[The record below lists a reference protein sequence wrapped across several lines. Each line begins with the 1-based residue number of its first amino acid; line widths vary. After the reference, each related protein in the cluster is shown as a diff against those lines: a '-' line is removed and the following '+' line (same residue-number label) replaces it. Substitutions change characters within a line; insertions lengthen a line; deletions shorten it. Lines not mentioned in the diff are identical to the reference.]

1 MSFSDLFRK
10 KPIGLILNDAAGY
23 ERESGGLRR
32 SLTVF
37 DLTALGIAAIVGSGI
52 FATIGSAAASGGP
65 AVALLFIFT
74 AVACGFSALCYAEFA
89 SVIPLSGSAYTYAY
103 ASFGEL
109 FAWIIGW
116 DLIIEYAI
124 GNIAVA
130 ISWSDYF
137 CGLMSGMGLHIP
149 EFVSTDYVTAL
160 RGYYDGAAAIA
171 HGSNLAQLAPAIQ
184 KSYLAWVNSPVVG
197 GVHLIAN
204 IPAFAIVA
212 LISMLVYVG
221 IYETKVA
228 GNSMVILK
236 VIVLLLVIA
245 VGSFY
250 IKPGNWTPFAPHG
263 LTGVLKGVSG
273 VFFAYIGF
281 DAISTTAEECRN
293 TRRDLPRAIIYS
305 LIITTILYVL
315 ISMVL
320 TGMVN
325 YSELGVGDPLAF
337 VFERIHMGRFAGF
350 VSLAAIIAMASVIL
364 VFQVGQ
370 PRIWMSM
377 SRDGLLPKAFS
388 RIHPKFRTPSFATVV
403 AGLFVAIPSLFMN
416 FTEVTDLTS
425 IGTLFAFV
433 LVSGGVLILN
443 PRGRRHRDGLF
454 AREIRYT
461 GDEQDES
468 DKRYRMQDE
477 RPPTSRIP
485 DPGSPIPDPA
495 SDIRHPTSEVTTK
508 GFHVPYINSRYA
520 LPLVWA
526 GVAAVLYFWNPP
538 ELRELGRLTNFTFDR
553 DDLPLFL
560 FIIAAVVLTIMG
572 IVKKLSLI
580 PVLGLLS
587 SLFLMVHLGFTNWMR
602 FLVWLLIGM
611 TIYILY
617 SRKHSRLRHPETGNR
632 KSSIVNRQ
640 S

>member
-1 MSFSDLFRK
+1 MSFSDLIRK
-10 KPIGLILNDAAGY
+10 KPIGLILNDAARY

-74 AVACGFSALCYAEFA
+74 AIACGFSALCYAEFA

-137 CGLMSGMGLHIP
+137 CGLMSGLGLHIP
-149 EFVSTDYVTAL
+149 EYVSTDYVTAL

-171 HGSNLAQLAPAIQ
+171 HGSSLSQLAPAIQ
-184 KSYLAWVNSPVVG
+184 KSYLAWVNSPVLG
-197 GVHLIAN
+197 GVHVIAN

-212 LISMLVYVG
+212 LISMLVYIG
-221 IYETKVA
+221 IYETKVV

-236 VIVLLLVIA
+236 VVVLLLVIG

-250 IKPGNWTPFAPHG
+250 VKPGNWTPFAPHG

-305 LIITTILYVL
+305 LIITTFLYVM
-315 ISMVL
+315 ISLVL

-325 YSELGVGDPLAF
+325 FSELGVGDPLAY
-337 VFERIHMGRFAGF
+337 VFERNHMAKFAGF
-350 VSLAAIIAMASVIL
+350 VSLAAVIAMASVIL

-388 RIHPKFRTPSFATVV
+388 RIHPKFRTPSFSTVV
-403 AGLFVAIPSLFMN
+403 AGLLVAIPSLFMN

-443 PRGRRHRDGLF
+443 PYG
-454 AREIRYT
+454 
-461 GDEQDES
+461 
-468 DKRYRMQDE
+468 KRSQQSAVGNLQTADYRLQ
-477 RPPTSRIP
+477 
-485 DPGSPIPDPA
+485 
-495 SDIRHPTSEVTTK
+495 TTQK
-508 GFHVPYINSRYA
+508 GFHVPYINSRIV
-520 LPLVWA
+520 LPVVWA
-526 GVAAVLYFWNPP
+526 GVAVVLYFWNPP

-553 DDLPLFL
+553 DDLPLFI
-560 FIIAAVVLTIMG
+560 FIIAAVILTVMG
-572 IVKKLSLI
+572 IIRKLSLI
-580 PVLGLLS
+580 PLLGLLS

-611 TIYILY
+611 AIYILY
-617 SRKHSRLRHPETGNR
+617 SRKNSRLRREPRT
-632 KSSIVNRQ
+632 VNRE

>member
-1 MSFSDLFRK
+1 MSFSALFRK
-10 KPIGLILNDAAGY
+10 KPIGLILSDADGY
-23 ERESGGLRR
+23 EKSTGGLRR

-137 CGLMSGMGLHIP
+137 CSLLSGMGLHIP
-149 EFVSTDYVTAL
+149 EFLSTDYVTAL
-160 RGYYDGAAAIA
+160 RGYYDAAAAMA
-171 HGSNLAQLAPAIQ
+171 HGSSFEQLTPVLQ
-184 KSYLAWVNSPVVG
+184 KCYLAWMHSPVVG
-197 GVHLIAN
+197 GLHIIAN
-204 IPAFAIVA
+204 IPAFSIVA
-212 LISMLVYVG
+212 LISLLVYVG
-221 IYETKVA
+221 IYETKIA
-228 GNSMVILK
+228 GNAM
-236 VIVLLLVIA
+236 VLLKIGVLMLVIG

-250 IKPGNWTPFAPHG
+250 INPKNWTPFAPNG
-263 LTGVLKGVSG
+263 LTGVFKGVSG

-293 TRRDLPRAIIYS
+293 TRRDLPRAIIAS
-305 LIITTILYVL
+305 LIITTVLYVM
-315 ISMVL
+315 ISLVL

-325 YSELGVGDPLAF
+325 FSELGVGDPLAF
-337 VFERIHMGRFAGF
+337 VFERIHMSRFAGF
-350 VSLAAIIAMASVIL
+350 IALAAIIAMASVIL

-388 RIHPKFRTPSFATVV
+388 RIHPKFRTPSFSTVV
-403 AGLFVAIPSLFMN
+403 AGILVAVPSLFMN

-433 LVSGGVLILN
+433 LVSGGVLMLN
-443 PRGRRHRDGLF
+443 PRGSRDAG
-454 AREIRYT
+454 Y
-461 GDEQDES
+461 
-468 DKRYRMQDE
+468 KMQDAGHKMQDAE
-477 RPPTSRIP
+477 NPESRILHPGSRIP
-485 DPGSPIPDPA
+485 AHNSRLTTPDSPLTA
-495 SDIRHPTSEVTTK
+495 HVTRTTSHVPR
-508 GFHVPYINSRYA
+508 GFHVPYISSRYA

-526 GVAAVLYFWNPP
+526 GVAAIVYFWNPP
-538 ELRELGRLTNFTFDR
+538 ELNELTRLARFEIDRE
-553 DDLPLFL
+553 DLPLFL
-560 FIIAAVVLTIMG
+560 FIIVALTLTILG
-572 IVKKLSLI
+572 ISKKLSLI
-580 PVLGLLS
+580 PILGLLS
-587 SLFLMVHLGFTNWMR
+587 SLFLMSHLGFTNWMR

-611 TIYILY
+611 VIYIFY
-617 SRKHSRLRHPETGNR
+617 SRKHSKLRHTTSKVVTR
-632 KSSIVNRQ
+632 DT
-640 S
+640 

>member
-1 MSFSDLFRK
+1 LSFSDLIRK
-10 KPIGLILNDAAGY
+10 KPIGLILNDAEGY

-74 AVACGFSALCYAEFA
+74 AIACGFSALCYAEFA

-137 CGLMSGMGLHIP
+137 CGLMSGLGLHIP
-149 EFVSTDYVTAL
+149 EFISTDYVTAL

-184 KSYLAWVNSPVVG
+184 KSYLAWVNSPVLG
-197 GVHLIAN
+197 GVHIIAN

-212 LISMLVYVG
+212 LISMLVYIG

-236 VIVLLLVIA
+236 VVVLLLVIG

-250 IKPGNWTPFAPHG
+250 IKPVNWTPFAPHG

-305 LIITTILYVL
+305 LIITTFLYVM
-315 ISMVL
+315 ISLVL

-325 YSELGVGDPLAF
+325 YSELGVGDPLAY
-337 VFERIHMGRFAGF
+337 VFERIHMGKFAGF

-388 RIHPKFRTPSFATVV
+388 RIHPRFRTPSFATVV

-443 PRGRRHRDGLF
+443 PYGKRGSEK
-454 AREIRYT
+454 REVSS
-461 GDEQDES
+461 E
-468 DKRYRMQDE
+468 KRKSKGEIKDNQTKQ
-477 RPPTSRIP
+477 PT
-485 DPGSPIPDPA
+485 
-495 SDIRHPTSEVTTK
+495 ETK
-508 GFHVPYINSRYA
+508 GFHVPYINSRIA

-526 GVAAVLYFWNPP
+526 GVAVVLYFWNPP

-553 DDLPLFL
+553 DDLPLFI
-560 FIIAAVVLTIMG
+560 FIIAAIILTLMG
-572 IVKKLSLI
+572 TIRKLSMI
-580 PVLGLLS
+580 PLLGLLS

-602 FLVWLLIGM
+602 FLVWLAIGM
-611 TIYILY
+611 IIYVFY
-617 SRKHSRLRHPETGNR
+617 SRRHSRLR
-632 KSSIVNRQ
+632 SQQ
-640 S
+640 SAVGSQQSAVGSQQPNFNNPK

>member
-1 MSFSDLFRK
+1 LFSSLFRK
-10 KPIGLILNDAAGY
+10 KPVAYFLAEALRHDQ
-23 ERESGGLRR
+23 ESGGLRR

-37 DLTALGIAAIVGSGI
+37 DLTALGIAAIIGSGI

-137 CGLMSGMGLHIP
+137 TGLMGGMGIHIP
-149 EFVSTDYVTAL
+149 EYLCTDYVTAM
-160 RGYYDGAAAIA
+160 RGYLDGSGQMA
-171 HGSNLAQLAPAIQ
+171 GGTGFLQLSPAIQ
-184 KSYLAWVNSPVVG
+184 KCCHAWINAPVIG
-197 GVHLIAN
+197 GIHLIAN
-204 IPAFAIVA
+204 IPAFSIVV
-212 LISMLVYVG
+212 LISVLVYMG

-236 VIVLLLVIA
+236 VVVLLMVIS
-245 VGSFY
+245 VGAFY
-250 IKPGNWTPFAPHG
+250 VKKGNWTPFAPHG

-293 TRRDLPRAIIYS
+293 TRRDLPRAIIWS

-315 ISMVL
+315 ISLVL
-320 TGMVN
+320 TGMVR
-325 YSELGVGDPLAF
+325 YSDLGVGDPLSF
-337 VFERIHMGRFAGF
+337 VFAQVHLTRLSGF
-350 VSLAAIIAMASVIL
+350 IALAAIIAMASVIL

-388 RIHPKFRTPSFATVV
+388 RIHPRFRTPSFATVV
-403 AGLFVAIPSLFMN
+403 AGIFVAVPSLFMN

-433 LVSGGVLILN
+433 LVSGGVLMLN
-443 PRGRRHRDGLF
+443 PYG
-454 AREIRYT
+454 
-461 GDEQDES
+461 
-468 DKRYRMQDE
+468 KRYSHEKETKSEEKDTGLSIAAGIS
-477 RPPTSRIP
+477 RPGGHHFALTS
-485 DPGSPIPDPA
+485 D
-495 SDIRHPTSEVTTK
+495 K
-508 GFHVPYINSRYA
+508 GFHVPYVNSRIA
-520 LPLVWA
+520 LPLVWL
-526 GVAAVLYFWNPP
+526 GIAAVLYFWNPP
-538 ELRELGRLTNFTFDR
+538 ELSGLIKIVRGDLSR
-553 DDLPLFL
+553 DELPLLL
-560 FIIAAVVLTIMG
+560 FAMAALVLTILG
-572 IVKKLSLI
+572 IARKLSLI

-587 SLFLMVHLGFTNWMR
+587 SLFLMVNLGFTNWMR
-602 FLVWLLIGM
+602 FLVWLVIGM
-611 TIYILY
+611 CVYVLY
-617 SRKHSRLRHPETGNR
+617 SRHHSHLRHPGSNI
-632 KSSIVNRQ
+632 KSNL
-640 S
+640 

>member
-23 ERESGGLRR
+23 ERDSGGLRR

-74 AVACGFSALCYAEFA
+74 AIACGFSALCYAEFA

-149 EFVSTDYVTAL
+149 EYISTDYVTAL
-160 RGYYDGAAAIA
+160 RGYFDGSAAIA
-171 HGSNLAQLAPAIQ
+171 HGSSLAQLAPVIQ
-184 KSYLAWVNSPVVG
+184 KSYLAWVNSPVLG

-236 VIVLLLVIA
+236 VVVLLLIIG

-250 IKPGNWTPFAPHG
+250 IKPGNWTPFSPHG

-315 ISMVL
+315 ISLVL

-325 YSELGVGDPLAF
+325 YSELGVGDPLAY
-337 VFERIHMGRFAGF
+337 VFERIHMGKFAGF
-350 VSLAAIIAMASVIL
+350 ISLAAIIAMASVIL

-388 RIHPKFRTPSFATVV
+388 KIHPKFRTPAFATVV
-403 AGLFVAIPSLFMN
+403 AGLFVAIPSLFIN

-443 PRGRRHRDGLF
+443 PRGRRDRDGQF
-454 AREIRYT
+454 ARTIRYS
-461 GDEQDES
+461 GDEKDES
-468 DKRYRMQDE
+468 DAGYKMQDE
-477 RPPTSRIP
+477 RDPESRIP
-485 DPGSPIPDPA
+485 DPGSRIPDPA
-495 SDIRHPTSEVTTK
+495 SQIPHPTYDIRHPASEVTTK

-526 GVAAVLYFWNPP
+526 GVAVVLYFCNPP
-538 ELRELGRLTNFTFDR
+538 ELNDLGRLFNFTFDR
-553 DDLPLFL
+553 DDLPLFI
-560 FIIAAVVLTIMG
+560 FIVAAVVLTLMAVI
-572 IVKKLSLI
+572 KKLSLI
-580 PVLGLLS
+580 PLLGLLS

-617 SRKHSRLRHPETGNR
+617 SRKHSHLRHPETMSH
-632 KSSIVNRQ
+632 KP
-640 S
+640 

>member
-10 KPIGLILNDAAGY
+10 KPISLILSDAARY
-23 ERESGGLRR
+23 ELESGGLRR

-149 EFVSTDYVTAL
+149 EYVSTDYVTAL

-171 HGSNLAQLAPAIQ
+171 HGSSLAQLAPAIQ
-184 KSYLAWVNSPVVG
+184 KCYLAWMHSPVIG

-204 IPAFAIVA
+204 IPAFSIVV
-212 LISMLVYVG
+212 LISVLVYIG
-221 IYETKVA
+221 IYETKVV
-228 GNSMVILK
+228 GNAMVILK
-236 VIVLLLVIA
+236 VAVLLLVIA

-250 IKPGNWTPFAPHG
+250 VKPLNWSPFAPHG

-305 LIITTILYVL
+305 LIITTLLYVM
-315 ISMVL
+315 ISLVL
-320 TGMVN
+320 TGMVK
-325 YSELGVGDPLAF
+325 YSELALGDPLAY
-337 VFERIHMGRFAGF
+337 VFERIHMTRFAGF
-350 VSLAAIIAMASVIL
+350 VSLAAVIAMASVIL

-377 SRDGLLPKAFS
+377 SRDRLLPKAFS
-388 RIHPKFRTPSFATVV
+388 RIHPRFRTPSFSTVV
-403 AGLFVAIPSLFMN
+403 AGLLVAIPSLFLN

-425 IGTLFAFV
+425 IGTLFAFL

-443 PRGRRHRDGLF
+443 PRGRRDHDSTF

-461 GDEQDES
+461 GDERSIMEAKQSAQAALGVAKQTPDA
-468 DKRYRMQDE
+468 MQDYE
-477 RPPTSRIP
+477 RKRRRE
-485 DPGSPIPDPA
+485 DA
-495 SDIRHPTSEVTTK
+495 SGITTK
-508 GFHVPYINSRYA
+508 GFHVPYIDSRIG
-520 LPLVWA
+520 LPLVWT
-526 GVAAVLYFWNPP
+526 GVAVLLYFWNPP
-538 ELRELGRLTNFTFDR
+538 ELGALSRLTNLSFDR
-553 DDLPLFL
+553 DDLPLFI
-560 FIIAAVVLTIMG
+560 FIIAAVILSLLSI
-572 IVKKLSLI
+572 IKRLSLI

-602 FLVWLLIGM
+602 FLVWLAIGM

-617 SRKHSRLRHPETGNR
+617 SRKHSRLRRTR
-632 KSSIVNRQ
+632 DV
-640 S
+640 

>member
-1 MSFSDLFRK
+1 MSFSDLIRK
-10 KPIGLILNDAAGY
+10 KPIGLILNDAEGY

-74 AVACGFSALCYAEFA
+74 AIACGFSALCYAEFA

-137 CGLMSGMGLHIP
+137 CGLMSGLGLHIP
-149 EFVSTDYVTAL
+149 EYVSTDYVTAL

-171 HGSNLAQLAPAIQ
+171 HGSILSQLAPAIQ
-184 KSYLAWVNSPVVG
+184 KSYLAWVNSPVLG
-197 GVHLIAN
+197 GVHIIAN

-212 LISMLVYVG
+212 LISMLVYIG

-236 VIVLLLVIA
+236 VVVLLLVIG

-250 IKPGNWTPFAPHG
+250 IKPGNWNPFAPHG

-305 LIITTILYVL
+305 LIITTLLYVM
-315 ISMVL
+315 ISLVL

-325 YSELGVGDPLAF
+325 YSELGVGDPLAY
-337 VFERIHMGRFAGF
+337 VFERIHMGKFAGF

-388 RIHPKFRTPSFATVV
+388 RIHPKFRTPSFSTVV

-443 PRGRRHRDGLF
+443 PYGKRDREKREDNSENEGKSEMAKSRNGEINDRG
-454 AREIRYT
+454 
-461 GDEQDES
+461 S
-468 DKRYRMQDE
+468 
-477 RPPTSRIP
+477 
-485 DPGSPIPDPA
+485 
-495 SDIRHPTSEVTTK
+495 TTK
-508 GFHVPYINSRYA
+508 GFHVPYINSRIA

-526 GVAAVLYFWNPP
+526 GVAVVLYFWNPP

-553 DDLPLFL
+553 DDLPLFI
-560 FIIAAVVLTIMG
+560 FIIAAIILTIMG
-572 IVKKLSLI
+572 IIRRLSLI
-580 PVLGLLS
+580 PLLGLLS

-611 TIYILY
+611 TIYIFY
-617 SRKHSRLRHPETGNR
+617 SRRHSRLRLGKNH
-632 KSSIVNRQ
+632 
-640 S
+640 

>member
-1 MSFSDLFRK
+1 LSFSDLFRK

-23 ERESGGLRR
+23 ERDSGGLRR

-52 FATIGSAAASGGP
+52 FATIGGAAASGGP

-116 DLIIEYAI
+116 DLIVEYAI

-137 CGLMSGMGLHIP
+137 CSLMSGMGIHIP
-149 EFVSTDYVTAL
+149 EFISTDYVTAF
-160 RGYYDGAAAIA
+160 RGYNEGAAAIA
-171 HGSNLAQLAPAIQ
+171 HGSSLAQLAPVIQ
-184 KSYLAWVNSPVVG
+184 KSYLAWVNSPVLG
-197 GVHLIAN
+197 GLHLVAN
-204 IPAFAIVA
+204 VPAFAIVA
-212 LISMLVYVG
+212 LISVLVYIG
-221 IYETKVA
+221 IYETKVV

-236 VIVLLLVIA
+236 VVVLLLIIA

-250 IKPGNWTPFAPHG
+250 IKPSNWSPFAPHG

-281 DAISTTAEECRN
+281 DAISTTAEECKN

-305 LIITTILYVL
+305 LIITTLLYVM
-315 ISMVL
+315 ISLVL

-325 YSELGVGDPLAF
+325 YSELGVGDPLAY
-337 VFERIHMGRFAGF
+337 VFERIHMGKFAGF
-350 VSLAAIIAMASVIL
+350 ISLAAIIAMASVIL

-388 RIHPKFRTPSFATVV
+388 RIHPKFRTPAFATVV
-403 AGLFVAIPSLFMN
+403 AGLLASIPSLFMN
-416 FTEVTDLTS
+416 FTEITDLTS

-443 PRGRRHRDGLF
+443 PRGRREKDAQF
-454 AREIRYT
+454 ARTIRYT
-461 GDEQDES
+461 GGVSDDVGARQFAQAALGAAKQTPAAVQDC
-468 DKRYRMQDE
+468 KRQKKNE
-477 RPPTSRIP
+477 NSREI
-485 DPGSPIPDPA
+485 A
-495 SDIRHPTSEVTTK
+495 TK
-508 GFHVPYINSRYA
+508 GFHVPYINSRYG

-526 GVAAVLYFWNPP
+526 GVGVVLYFWNPP
-538 ELRELGRLTNFTFDR
+538 ELKELGRLINFTFDR

-560 FIIAAVVLTIMG
+560 FIIAAVVLTLMG
-572 IVKKLSLI
+572 VIKKLSLI

-602 FLVWLLIGM
+602 FFVWLLLGM

-617 SRKHSRLRHPETGNR
+617 SRKHSHLRHPESVSPER
-632 KSSIVNRQ
+632 
-640 S
+640 

>member
-1 MSFSDLFRK
+1 
-10 KPIGLILNDAAGY
+10 
-23 ERESGGLRR
+23 
-32 SLTVF
+32 
-37 DLTALGIAAIVGSGI
+37 
-52 FATIGSAAASGGP
+52 
-65 AVALLFIFT
+65 
-74 AVACGFSALCYAEFA
+74 
-89 SVIPLSGSAYTYAY
+89 
-103 ASFGEL
+103 
-109 FAWIIGW
+109 
-116 DLIIEYAI
+116 
-124 GNIAVA
+124 
-130 ISWSDYF
+130 
-137 CGLMSGMGLHIP
+137 MSGMGLHIP
-149 EFVSTDYVTAL
+149 EYVSTDYVTAL

-171 HGSNLAQLAPAIQ
+171 HGSSLAQLAPAIQ
-184 KSYLAWVNSPVVG
+184 KSYLAWVNSPVLG
-197 GVHLIAN
+197 GLHLIAN

-236 VIVLLLVIA
+236 VVVLLLIIG

-250 IKPGNWTPFAPHG
+250 IKPGNWSPFAPHG

-281 DAISTTAEECRN
+281 DAISTTAEECKN

-315 ISMVL
+315 ISLVL

-325 YSELGVGDPLAF
+325 FSELGVGDPLAY
-337 VFERIHMGRFAGF
+337 VFERIHMSRFAGF

-443 PRGRRHRDGLF
+443 PTGRRDDGTTERRDDG
-454 AREIRYT
+454 T
-461 GDEQDES
+461 T
-468 DKRYRMQDE
+468 E
-477 RPPTSRIP
+477 RR
-485 DPGSPIPDPA
+485 DDPA
-495 SDIRHPTSEVTTK
+495 SK
-508 GFHVPYINSRYA
+508 GFRVPYINSRYA
-520 LPLVWA
+520 LPIAWTGLAV
-526 GVAAVLYFWNPP
+526 VLYFWNPP
-538 ELRELGRLTNFTFDR
+538 ELGALSRLVSFDIDR

-560 FIIAAVVLTIMG
+560 FIIAAVILTVIG

-611 TIYILY
+611 TIYVLY
-617 SRKHSRLRHPETGNR
+617 SRKHSRLRKTTERGTMGR
-632 KSSIVNRQ
+632 LDDGT
-640 S
+640 